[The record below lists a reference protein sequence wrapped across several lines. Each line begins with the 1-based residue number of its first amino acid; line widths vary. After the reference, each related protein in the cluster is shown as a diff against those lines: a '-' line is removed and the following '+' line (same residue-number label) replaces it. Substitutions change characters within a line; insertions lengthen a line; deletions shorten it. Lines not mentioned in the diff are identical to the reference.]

1 VPPSMTA
8 SAPCTRTIVV
18 REILNELSD
27 ISMHDRQFQRKVGT
41 GVPLDQPAI
50 VVVGRSWPDTADK
63 AKCMDTSPQGG
74 YQFGRALHKSGHCD
88 RRSRRFWIARK
99 PETHLFSTAAC
110 STGSCRV
117 DCERELAPE
126 PEANFRLGVL
136 LPGMYDR
143 FLSLVSPSGRS
154 IGHTHMP
161 KFLRIGVHQSNVS
174 GYTSKAWWV
183 RRVGS
188 TVFLKWGAVEV
199 HGVGDGRKIYWTLP
213 PRAKTIRCGTV
224 QRAKDYARTAI
235 ARRRSHRY
243 EPLAGNIA
251 IRRRPANRGAELEQ
265 ALATILFV
273 DIVRSTEN
281 AARLGDSRW
290 TQVMNHYYAAVRR
303 ELKTLR
309 GKEVVTTGD
318 GLLATFDAP
327 ASGVRC
333 ATAIRE
339 AVRTLGLEIRVGLHA
354 GEYKVSGADVV
365 GLAFHIGA
373 RVAAKARAGE
383 VLVSSAVKNLMSQSG
398 IRFKDRGVHRLK
410 GVPERWRL
418 YRVEP

>member
-1 VPPSMTA
+1 MIG
-8 SAPCTRTIVV
+8 SAV
-18 REILNELSD
+18 
-27 ISMHDRQFQRKVGT
+27 
-41 GVPLDQPAI
+41 
-50 VVVGRSWPDTADK
+50 AD
-63 AKCMDTSPQGG
+63 S
-74 YQFGRALHKSGHCD
+74 
-88 RRSRRFWIARK
+88 
-99 PETHLFSTAAC
+99 
-110 STGSCRV
+110 
-117 DCERELAPE
+117 
-126 PEANFRLGVL
+126 
-136 LPGMYDR
+136 GMYDHI
-143 FLSLVSPSGRS
+143 LSSGLSVGPS
-154 IGHTHMP
+154 HMP
-161 KFLRIGVHQSNVS
+161 KFLRIGVHRSNVS
-174 GYTSKAWWV
+174 GYTSKAWWI

-188 TVFLKWGAVEV
+188 AVFLKWGAVEV
-199 HGVGDGRKIYWTLP
+199 LGVGDGRKIYWTLP
-213 PRAKTIRCGTV
+213 PRVKTIRCGTV
-224 QRAKDYARTAI
+224 QRARAYAKAAI

-243 EPLAGNIA
+243 EPVTGSIA
-251 IRRRPANRGAELEQ
+251 MRPRRADRGAELER

-303 ELKTLR
+303 ELKVSR

-318 GLLATFDAP
+318 GVLATFAAP

-354 GEYKVSGADVV
+354 GEYKVSGADVI
-365 GLAFHIGA
+365 GFAFHVGA

-383 VLVSSAVKNLMSQSG
+383 VLVSSAVRDLMSQSG

-418 YRVEP
+418 YRVEH

>member
-1 VPPSMTA
+1 
-8 SAPCTRTIVV
+8 
-18 REILNELSD
+18 
-27 ISMHDRQFQRKVGT
+27 
-41 GVPLDQPAI
+41 
-50 VVVGRSWPDTADK
+50 
-63 AKCMDTSPQGG
+63 
-74 YQFGRALHKSGHCD
+74 
-88 RRSRRFWIARK
+88 
-99 PETHLFSTAAC
+99 
-110 STGSCRV
+110 
-117 DCERELAPE
+117 
-126 PEANFRLGVL
+126 
-136 LPGMYDR
+136 
-143 FLSLVSPSGRS
+143 
-154 IGHTHMP
+154 MP
-161 KFLRIGVHQSNVS
+161 KFLRIEVHQSNVS
-174 GYTSKAWWV
+174 GYTSKAWLV

-199 HGVGDGRKIYWTLP
+199 RGVGDTRKIYWTLP

-224 QRAKDYARTAI
+224 QRAKDYAKTAI

-273 DIVRSTEN
+273 DIVRSTEK

-354 GEYKVSGADVV
+354 GEYKVSGPDVV
-365 GLAFHIGA
+365 GLAFHVGA

-383 VLVSSAVKNLMSQSG
+383 VLVSSAVKDLRCRSLKSALRIAAFTDSKACRSGGACTGSNIKRCPAKVDIGFAIGSIVRLQVPRVRMANGWALGKFGGEFRPGHADLRWATPIWSISESHFAYKASHVRLWPGASIRASQRYVRSLG
-398 IRFKDRGVHRLK
+398 
-410 GVPERWRL
+410 
-418 YRVEP
+418 

>member
-1 VPPSMTA
+1 
-8 SAPCTRTIVV
+8 
-18 REILNELSD
+18 
-27 ISMHDRQFQRKVGT
+27 
-41 GVPLDQPAI
+41 
-50 VVVGRSWPDTADK
+50 
-63 AKCMDTSPQGG
+63 
-74 YQFGRALHKSGHCD
+74 
-88 RRSRRFWIARK
+88 
-99 PETHLFSTAAC
+99 
-110 STGSCRV
+110 
-117 DCERELAPE
+117 
-126 PEANFRLGVL
+126 
-136 LPGMYDR
+136 
-143 FLSLVSPSGRS
+143 
-154 IGHTHMP
+154 MP
-161 KFLRIGVHQSNVS
+161 KFLRIGIHQSNVS

-199 HGVGDGRKIYWTLP
+199 HGVGDGRKVHWTLAP
-213 PRAKTIRCGTV
+213 QVKTIRCGTV
-224 QRAKDYARTAI
+224 QRAKDYVKAAI

-243 EPLAGNIA
+243 EPLTGSIT
-251 IRRRPANRGAELEQ
+251 IRRRPAKRGAELEQ

-273 DIVRSTEN
+273 DIVRSTEK
-281 AARLGDSRW
+281 AARLGDARW

-318 GLLATFDAP
+318 GLLATFGAP
-327 ASGVRC
+327 VAGIRC

-383 VLVSSAVKNLMSQSG
+383 VLVSSAVKNLMSKDLISKDLMSKNLASKSE
-398 IRFKDRGVHRLK
+398 ISFRDRGVHRLK

-418 YRVEP
+418 YRVEHQDVLEKGVPQKRTPVLRSRSALRRQL